1 MKKNKIYHRAGAA
14 LQLENYYNLFKEDMI
29 KIGKSIGL
37 RDSDIIVGSID
48 MSSNNDAPQIG
59 SAGDGSWWRN
69 VKQEIDNDRV
79 SNTFVLASDSSNV
92 DQEKKANIIFFSLGN
107 DTFFLLSYICG
118 KDNNKSFSCRPVIVY
133 DFISVTTLREKIK
146 NYSSWSLSTAH
157 RWNLGI
163 TDYGGLCS
171 SLITDTTGTELCF
184 KGTSATASGQA
195 DDSILRILPSS
206 ANMLFF
212 TYIEDIY
219 DSTLTY
225 PAIFWIEIKETEP
238 LDTITSDNNSPY
250 ILSPAFLSIEII
262 PFDYVS
268 QIANLKQGTL
278 PVLVNMTS
286 KISDYYAPHLYIKET
301 PNENLFGHVQ
311 IGNKEFLAGSYFCLE
326 CGREGNV

>member
-14 LQLENYYNLFKEDMI
+14 LQFEDYYNLFKEDMI
-29 KIGKSIGL
+29 KIGKSMGL
-37 RDSDIIVGSID
+37 GDSEIIVGSID
-48 MSSNNDAPQIG
+48 MSSNNNAPQIG
-59 SAGDGSWWRN
+59 SAGNGSWWRN

-79 SNTFVLASDSSNV
+79 SNTFVLASDPSHV

-118 KDNNKSFSCRPVIVY
+118 KNNNKSFSYRPVVVY
-133 DFISVTTLREKIK
+133 DFISATTLRERTM
-146 NYSSWSLSTAH
+146 NYGSWNDSIAH

-171 SLITDTTGTELCF
+171 SLITERFNNMGFMGTDA
-184 KGTSATASGQA
+184 TSSGQV
-195 DDSILRILPSS
+195 DNTILKILPSS

-212 TYIEDIY
+212 TRIEDIY
-219 DSTLTY
+219 DSSLTY

-238 LDTITSDNNSPY
+238 LDMISSSNNSPY
-250 ILSPAFLSIEII
+250 LLSPAFLSIEII

-326 CGREGNV
+326 CGREGDV